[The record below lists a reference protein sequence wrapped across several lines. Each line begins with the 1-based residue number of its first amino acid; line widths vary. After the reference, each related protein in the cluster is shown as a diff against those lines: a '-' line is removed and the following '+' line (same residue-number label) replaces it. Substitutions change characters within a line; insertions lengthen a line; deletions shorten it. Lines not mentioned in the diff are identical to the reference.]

1 MPVRKVL
8 LVLTLALLGG
18 CVEDNLNALAVG
30 ACQDRRNCTVTDTTS
45 AGGPPQQRAIA
56 PESQQRPH

>member
-1 MPVRKVL
+1 MRHAI

-30 ACQDRRNCTVTDTTS
+30 ACRDSRNCAVTDTTS
-45 AGGPPQQRAIA
+45 AGGPPHQRAIA
-56 PESQQRPH
+56 PENQQRPH

>member
-1 MPVRKVL
+1 MQKAI

-18 CVEDNLNALAVG
+18 CASDSLNRLAVS
-30 ACQDRRNCTVTDTTS
+30 ACQGSRNCTVTDTTS

-56 PESQQRPH
+56 PENEQRPH

>member
-1 MPVRKVL
+1 MHKAI

-18 CVEDNLNALAVG
+18 CAGADLNSLAVG
-30 ACQDRRNCTVTDTTS
+30 ACQDSRNCTVTDTTS

-56 PESQQRPH
+56 PENQQRPH

>member
-1 MPVRKVL
+1 MRYAI
-8 LVLTLALLGG
+8 LVLTLAPLGG
-18 CVEDNLNALAVG
+18 CTTESMNQFAVDS
-30 ACQDRRNCTVTDTTS
+30 CRNSHNCTVTDART